1 MSASASGGS
10 KRVRGTVVVVPVVHG
25 SVAVYLGKKSDEVRT
40 HKWTAYLRGANNQDI
55 SYFIK
60 QVEFNLHESFDPPK
74 RIVTAPPY
82 EVTETGWGEFEVNIR
97 VVTKDV
103 TEKPIELFHLLRLF
117 PPPGTDMTKKPVASE
132 HYDELIFQDP
142 PENLLKILKAGPQSK
157 FKGSSLAAHFSSFD
171 GQEARELKQIENA
184 RKKLRE
190 EKLALE
196 EKYNS
201 LEREREELVKA
212 IIQHGGKV

>member
-1 MSASASGGS
+1 M
-10 KRVRGTVVVVPVVHG
+10 TV
-25 SVAVYLGKKSDEVRT
+25 
-40 HKWTAYLRGANNQDI
+40 
-55 SYFIK
+55 
-60 QVEFNLHESFDPPK
+60 
-74 RIVTAPPY
+74 
-82 EVTETGWGEFEVNIR
+82 
-97 VVTKDV
+97 
-103 TEKPIELFHLLRLF
+103 
-117 PPPGTDMTKKPVASE
+117 
-132 HYDELIFQDP
+132 
-142 PENLLKILKAGPQSK
+142 
-157 FKGSSLAAHFSSFD
+157 SSFD